1 MAADKK
7 TAGDIAVQ
15 NPANIIGKGIKDEIE
30 TAYLNYSM
38 SVIVGRALPDI
49 RDGLKPVH
57 RRILFSMHEMGL
69 RHNTAHKKSARIVG
83 DVIGK
88 YHPHGDLAVYDA
100 LVRMAQDFSLRHP
113 LIDGQGNFGSV
124 DGDPPAAYRYTEARM
139 SEMAQELLA
148 DLDKETVPF
157 DPNYDETLTEP
168 HYLPARIPNLLVNGA
183 QGIAVGMSTSIP
195 TYNLGEI
202 LDAVVALID
211 KDLSLSELIKIIP
224 GPDFPTGATIIG
236 QKGIAEAYRI
246 GKGSI
251 VIRAKADIET
261 DEDRQAI
268 IVTEIPY
275 MVNKANLIE
284 DIDGKIKEG
293 TIADVNHVRDESD
306 REGMRIVFELSKKA
320 NPKTVLNNLYKHSRL
335 QTSFHVMNLVLVDGI
350 PKILGMKEM
359 LLNFIAH
366 REDIILKRTTF
377 EKRKA
382 EERIHVVD
390 GLLKALDNIDAVI
403 KIIKESQS
411 SDKAREELVGKFQF
425 SEIQANEILD
435 MRLRRLTGL
444 ERQKL
449 VDEQQ
454 QLLVDIDRYKAILAS
469 KDERMKVI
477 KEECA
482 QIKEKYKKSI
492 ARKSTIELSEEEI
505 VDIPPEDLIKEED
518 VAVILTKTGYIKRI
532 PVSLYETQNR
542 GGKGK
547 RAASLKSEDVIKDVF
562 IASTHDYL
570 LVLTNMG
577 RLYWLRVYDIPEGS
591 RESKGKPIEAF
602 ISLKPEERIST
613 IVQTRDFSEDFYLII
628 ATKHGIIKKSTLD
641 QFSNIREPGV
651 IAITLRENDEI
662 VAAKITSGDHE
673 IVLGTKH
680 GMANRFAESEVRP
693 TGRGTMGVKGMNL
706 REGDHVIGMV
716 TVEEDATMTLLTVT
730 KKGYGKRTRFDDY
743 RLTHRGSL
751 GVKNIDTKLRG
762 DEVMCIKCVSESD
775 ELMLASKK
783 GNMVRLAARDIKV
796 LGRAAAGY
804 IIMRFKDEED
814 ELVAIDLVVGSGL
827 GDAGD
832 GNDAGDP
839 GEAR

>member
-1 MAADKK
+1 MTADKK
-7 TAGDIAVQ
+7 ASDDVSIQ
-15 NPANIIGKGIKDEIE
+15 NPANIVASGIKDEIE
-30 TAYLNYSM
+30 TAYLSYSM

-57 RRILFSMHEMGL
+57 RRILFSMSEMGL

-88 YHPHGDLAVYDA
+88 YHPHGDVAVYDT

-139 SEMAQELLA
+139 SEIAQELLA

-157 DPNYDETLTEP
+157 DPNYDETLQEP

-195 TYNLGEI
+195 TYNLGEV
-202 LDAVVALID
+202 LDAVIGLID
-211 KDLSLSELIKIIP
+211 KDLSLSEIIKIIP
-224 GPDFPTGATIIG
+224 GPDFPTGATIMG
-236 QKGIAEAYRI
+236 QQGIADAYRT
-246 GKGSI
+246 GKGSVI
-251 VIRAKADIET
+251 IRAKADF
-261 DEDRQAI
+261 EDSDDHQAI
-268 IVTEIPY
+268 VVTEIPY
-275 MVNKANLIE
+275 MVNKANLVADIDEKIKAGTIE
-284 DIDGKIKEG
+284 DIS
-293 TIADVNHVRDESD
+293 HVRDESD

-320 NPKTVLNNLYKHSRL
+320 NQKTVLNNLFKHSRL
-335 QTSFHVMNLVLVDGI
+335 QTSFHISNLVLVDGI
-350 PKILGMKEM
+350 PKVLGMKEM

-366 REDIILKRTTF
+366 REDIILKRTVY
-377 EKRKA
+377 EKKQA
-382 EERIHVVD
+382 EARIHIVE
-390 GLLKALDNIDAVI
+390 GLLIALKNIDAVI
-403 KIIKESQS
+403 KIIKESADSDVARAQLMQS
-411 SDKAREELVGKFQF
+411 FAL
-425 SEIQANEILD
+425 SEIQASEILE
-435 MRLRRLTGL
+435 MKLRRLTKLAGQDL
-444 ERQKL
+444 EAERTS
-449 VDEQQ
+449 
-454 QLLVDIDRYKAILAS
+454 LLTDIERYKAILAS

-477 KEECA
+477 KGECT
-482 QIKEKYKKSI
+482 QIKEKYKKNI
-492 ARKSTIELSEEEI
+492 ARKTRIELSEDEI

-577 RLYWLRVYDIPEGS
+577 RLYWLKVYDIPEGS

-602 ISLKPEERIST
+602 VSLKPEEKFST
-613 IVQTRDFSEDFYLII
+613 IVQTRDFSEDYYLII
-628 ATKHGIIKKSTLD
+628 ATKHGTIKKSTLD
-641 QFSNIREPGV
+641 QFSNVREPGI

-680 GMANRFAESEVRP
+680 GMANRFAESELRV
-693 TGRGTMGVKGMNL
+693 TGRGSMGVKGMNL
-706 REGDHVIGMV
+706 REGDQVIGMV
-716 TVEEDATMTLLTVT
+716 TVEEDASMTLLTVT
-730 KKGYGKRTRFDDY
+730 KKGYGKRTRFEDY

-762 DEVMCIKCVSESD
+762 DEVMCIKCVTETD
-775 ELMLASKK
+775 ELLLASKM
-783 GNMVRLAARDIKV
+783 GNMVRLAAGDIKV

-804 IIMRFKDEED
+804 IIMRFKGDED
-814 ELVAIDLVVGSGL
+814 ELVAIDLVVG
-827 GDAGD
+827 D
-832 GNDAGDP
+832 GGTAD
-839 GEAR
+839 E

>member
-1 MAADKK
+1 MTADKK
-7 TAGDIAVQ
+7 ASDDVSVQ
-15 NPANIIGKGIKDEIE
+15 NPANIINNGIKNEIE

-57 RRILFSMHEMGL
+57 RRILFSMSEMGL

-88 YHPHGDLAVYDA
+88 YHPHGDIAVYDA

-139 SEMAQELLA
+139 SEIAQELLA

-157 DPNYDETLTEP
+157 DPNYDETLQEP
-168 HYLPARIPNLLVNGA
+168 HYLPARIPNLLINGA

-195 TYNLGEI
+195 TYNLGEV
-202 LDAVVALID
+202 LEAVIALID

-224 GPDFPTGATIIG
+224 GPDFPTGATIMG
-236 QKGIAEAYRI
+236 QKGIADAYRI
-246 GKGSI
+246 GKGS
-251 VIRAKADIET
+251 VILRAKADS
-261 DEDRQAI
+261 EDADDHQAI
-268 IVTEIPY
+268 VVTEIPY
-275 MVNKANLIE
+275 MVNKANLVADVDEKIKAGTIE
-284 DIDGKIKEG
+284 DI
-293 TIADVNHVRDESD
+293 THVRDESD

-320 NPKTVLNNLYKHSRL
+320 NQKTVLNNLYKHSRL
-335 QTSFHVMNLVLVDGI
+335 QTSFHIMNLVLVDGI
-350 PKILGMKEM
+350 PKVLGMKEM

-366 REDIILKRTTF
+366 REDIIQKRTAY
-377 EKRKA
+377 EKKQA
-382 EERIHVVD
+382 EARIHIVE
-390 GLLKALDNIDAVI
+390 GLLIALKNIDAVI
-403 KIIKESQS
+403 KIIKESA
-411 SDKAREELVGKFQF
+411 DADAARAQLVKGFKL
-425 SEIQANEILD
+425 SEIQATEILD
-435 MRLRRLTGL
+435 MRLRRLTKLAGNEL
-444 ERQKL
+444 E
-449 VDEQQ
+449 DERKS
-454 QLLVDIDRYKAILAS
+454 LLADIERFKAILAS

-477 KEECA
+477 KSECS

-492 ARKSTIELSEEEI
+492 ARRTRIEMSEEEV
-505 VDIPPEDLIKEED
+505 VDLAPEDLVKEED

-562 IASTHDYL
+562 IVSTHDYL

-577 RLYWLRVYDIPEGS
+577 RLYWLKVYDIPEGS

-602 ISLKPEERIST
+602 ISFKPEEKFST

-628 ATKHGIIKKSTLD
+628 ATKNGVIKKSSLD
-641 QFSNIREPGV
+641 QFSNVREPGI

-680 GMANRFAESEVRP
+680 GMANRFAESEVRA
-693 TGRGTMGVKGMNL
+693 TGRGSMGVRGMNL
-706 REGDHVIGMV
+706 REGDQVIGMV
-716 TVEEDATMTLLTVT
+716 TVEEDASMTLLTVT
-730 KKGYGKRTRFDDY
+730 KKGYGKRTRFEDY
-743 RLTHRGSL
+743 RFTHRGSL

-762 DEVMCIKCVSESD
+762 DEVMCIKCVSDSD
-775 ELMLASKK
+775 ELMLASKM
-783 GNMVRLAARDIKV
+783 GNMVRLAAGDIKV

-804 IIMRFKDEED
+804 IIMRFKGDED
-814 ELVAIDLVVGSGL
+814 ELVAVDLVVG
-827 GDAGD
+827 DAETED
-832 GNDAGDP
+832 
-839 GEAR
+839 E